1 MGNLGPRICTQHFR
15 EEDIIKTRIGIRLK
29 SNVIPMLGIQSQKED
44 FRDDIEV
51 ISGDGISFKFNQAQL
66 AAMCPG
72 LRIIIASCEDETPK
86 LLFDDV
92 DSGTVQTFYDILHL
106 GEGCLNGNQRLKD
119 LKKLFV
125 DLGVNEDQLSVS
137 VIESFQIYNKEF
149 LSRHQ
154 PQPQPQKDTIEDSQ

>member
-1 MGNLGPRICTQHFR
+1 M
-15 EEDIIKTRIGIRLK
+15 KTRVGIRLK
-29 SNVIPMLGIQSQKED
+29 SNVIPIIGIQSPKED

-51 ISGDGISFKFNQAQL
+51 ISGDGISFKFNKAHL
-66 AAMCPG
+66 AAMCPA
-72 LRIIIASCEDETPK
+72 LRLIIASCEEETPK

-92 DSGTVQTFYDILHL
+92 DSGTIQTFYDILHL
-106 GEGCLNGNQRLKD
+106 GEGCLNGNQRLRD

-125 DLGVNEDQLSVS
+125 DLGVDQDQLSDS

-154 PQPQPQKDTIEDSQ
+154 PQPQPQEDTIEDSQ